1 MMKKIFSII
10 VCTLATLSL
19 SAQGWPAQYDGV
31 MLQGFYWDSYSDSK
45 WTTLTAQ
52 ADELSQYFKLI
63 WVPNSGKTSDFYHNN
78 NSKTMGYD
86 PCFWLDHTSCWGTET
101 ELKTM
106 IQTFKAKGT
115 GFIADVVIN
124 HKNGRDT
131 WVDFPNETKGS
142 YSITWD
148 NTDLSDICQNDECNS
163 HLSEW
168 ATGAYSGKKATGARD
183 SGDNFDGY
191 RDLDHTNEN
200 VQKNVKTYLDFLIKE
215 LGYVGFRYDMV
226 AGYKSQYTGEYN
238 ASAKPTYSV
247 GEYWK
252 DNGKAG
258 LVNWI
263 NGTKVDGVI
272 QSAAFDFITKWNIND
287 AFKSEGNWSKLNN
300 AALANDA
307 SYARYAVT
315 FVDNHDTG
323 RPSSSPLY
331 ANVEAANAYI
341 LTMPGTPCV
350 WLKHWQTYKTTIKR
364 LIATR
369 RAVGLHNQSAIIT
382 QQAKSNG
389 YILITQG
396 LKGNAVLLLGSLT
409 ESDLPT
415 GSYKLAVEGTCFKLY
430 VSTAVDLSE
439 VEAIKDDTFDA
450 PDCCVV
456 NDGEVCAFF
465 EAPTSWTTVKAYAW
479 NGSAEFC
486 GSWPG
491 IACSKVGTN
500 NGHNVWKWTYNG
512 TWTFEPA
519 HIIFNDGKQNNASQT
534 SDLDFRN
541 GGYYDESG
549 ALQGVVTDIA
559 SDIRTD
565 QRPYPARIYTLD
577 GRQVSN
583 TPNQL
588 PRGIY
593 IVGGR
598 KVIK

>member
-1 MMKKIFSII
+1 MKKIFSII

>member
-1 MMKKIFSII
+1 
-10 VCTLATLSL
+10 
-19 SAQGWPAQYDGV
+19 
-31 MLQGFYWDSYSDSK
+31 
-45 WTTLTAQ
+45 
-52 ADELSQYFKLI
+52 
-63 WVPNSGKTSDFYHNN
+63 
-78 NSKTMGYD
+78 
-86 PCFWLDHTSCWGTET
+86 
-101 ELKTM
+101 
-106 IQTFKAKGT
+106 
-115 GFIADVVIN
+115 
-124 HKNGRDT
+124 
-131 WVDFPNETKGS
+131 
-142 YSITWD
+142 
-148 NTDLSDICQNDECNS
+148 
-163 HLSEW
+163 
-168 ATGAYSGKKATGARD
+168 
-183 SGDNFDGY
+183 
-191 RDLDHTNEN
+191 
-200 VQKNVKTYLDFLIKE
+200 
-215 LGYVGFRYDMV
+215 
-226 AGYKSQYTGEYN
+226 
-238 ASAKPTYSV
+238 
-247 GEYWK
+247 
-252 DNGKAG
+252 
-258 LVNWI
+258 
-263 NGTKVDGVI
+263 
-272 QSAAFDFITKWNIND
+272 
-287 AFKSEGNWSKLNN
+287 
-300 AALANDA
+300 
-307 SYARYAVT
+307 
-315 FVDNHDTG
+315 
-323 RPSSSPLY
+323 
-331 ANVEAANAYI
+331 
-341 LTMPGTPCV
+341 MPGTPCV

-415 GSYKLAVEGTCFKLY
+415 GSYKLAVKGTCFQLY
-430 VSTAVDLSE
+430 VTTDVDLSE
-439 VEAIKDDTFDA
+439 VEAIKDVTFDA

-534 SDLDFRN
+534 SDLNFRN

>member
-1 MMKKIFSII
+1 MILVVDDDRNIR
-10 VCTLATLSL
+10 VSL
-19 SAQGWPAQYDGV
+19 
-31 MLQGFYWDSYSDSK
+31 
-45 WTTLTAQ
+45 
-52 ADELSQYFKLI
+52 KLI
-63 WVPNSGKTSDFYHNN
+63 LERNGYEVAMAEEPKEAIRIIRDIPAVELVLMDMNYNIYRTSSNDGEEGITLLKQIKVFRPDVPCILMTA
-78 NSKTMGYD
+78 
-86 PCFWLDHTSCWGTET
+86 WGTI
-101 ELKTM
+101 ELAVRGM
-106 IQTFKAKGT
+106 
-115 GFIADVVIN
+115 
-124 HKNGRDT
+124 R
-131 WVDFPNETKGS
+131 
-142 YSITWD
+142 
-148 NTDLSDICQNDECNS
+148 
-163 HLSEW
+163 
-168 ATGAYSGKKATGARD
+168 
-183 SGDNFDGY
+183 
-191 RDLDHTNEN
+191 
-200 VQKNVKTYLDFLIKE
+200 
-215 LGYVGFRYDMV
+215 
-226 AGYKSQYTGEYN
+226 AG
-238 ASAKPTYSV
+238 
-247 GEYWK
+247 
-252 DNGKAG
+252 
-258 LVNWI
+258 
-263 NGTKVDGVI
+263 
-272 QSAAFDFITKWNIND
+272 AFDFITKWNIND

-341 LTMPGTPCV
+341 LTMPDTPCV

-415 GSYKLAVEGTCFKLY
+415 GSYKLAVKGTCFQLY
-430 VSTAVDLSE
+430 VTTDVDLSE
-439 VEAIKDDTFDA
+439 VEAIKDVTFDA

-534 SDLDFRN
+534 SDLNFRN

>member
-1 MMKKIFSII
+1 MKKIFSII

-63 WVPNSGKTSDFYHNN
+63 WVPNSGKTSSFYHNN

-252 DNGKAG
+252 DNGKSG
-258 LVNWI
+258 IVNWI

-415 GSYKLAVEGTCFKLY
+415 GSYKLAVKGTCFQLY
-430 VSTAVDLSE
+430 VTTDVDLSE
-439 VEAIKDDTFDA
+439 VEAIKDVTFDA

>member
-45 WTTLTAQ
+45 WTNLTSQ

-168 ATGAYSGKKATGARD
+168 ATGAYSGKKATGAED
-183 SGDNFDGY
+183 TGDNFDGY
-191 RDLDHTNEN
+191 RDLDHTNAQ
-200 VQKNVKTYLDFLIKE
+200 VQQNVKTYLDYLIKE
-215 LGYVGFRYDMV
+215 LGYAGFRYDMV
-226 AGYKSQYTGEYN
+226 AGYKAQYTGEYN
-238 ASAKPTYSV
+238 ASAQPTYSV

-252 DNGKAG
+252 DNGKSG
-258 LVNWI
+258 IVNWI

-415 GSYKLAVEGTCFKLY
+415 GSYKLAVKGTCFQLY
-430 VSTAVDLSE
+430 VTTDVDLSE
-439 VEAIKDDTFDA
+439 VEAIKDVTFDA

-491 IACSKVGTN
+491 IACTKVGTN